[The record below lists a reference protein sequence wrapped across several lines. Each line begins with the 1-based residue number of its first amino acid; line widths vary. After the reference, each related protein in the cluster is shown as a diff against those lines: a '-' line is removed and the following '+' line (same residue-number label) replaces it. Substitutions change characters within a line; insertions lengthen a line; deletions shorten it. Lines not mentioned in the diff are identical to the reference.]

1 MNVERSLNERES
13 QRARR
18 GSEGRGES
26 RRHARTCVGC
36 GQRDDATALL
46 RIVVTEGEPVVSA
59 QSLGSERAPS
69 SEQTLDIAFDLA
81 GGSFGRGA
89 HVHATSACI
98 EKAPRGLARAFRG
111 AVRFGSEVIGARLVE
126 ACDRRMGGL
135 LLAAHRSRVLAIGA
149 DAAIEALERGAPL
162 AVLAVDAGSVAA
174 TVEIERCVAAGRAMA
189 WRTRSELGS
198 LLGERSVAICA
209 VRHAGIAAELKRMRA
224 AADAGAA
231 AKREGAE
238 CSRFPEAR

>member
-1 MNVERSLNERES
+1 MNVERPLNERES
-13 QRARR
+13 RSARR
-18 GSEGRGES
+18 GSTGRGES
-26 RRHARTCVGC
+26 RGPARTCVGC
-36 GQRDDATALL
+36 GQRDDASALL
-46 RIVVTEGEPVVSA
+46 RIVVSTSEPTNEPDR
-59 QSLGSERAPS
+59 GPSEP
-69 SEQTLDIAFDLA
+69 TLDIAFDLA

-89 HVHATSACI
+89 HVHATPACI

-111 AVRFGSEVIGARLVE
+111 AVKSSPAAIGARLVE

-135 LLAAHRSRVLAIGA
+135 LLAAHRSRALAIGA
-149 DAAIEALERGAPL
+149 DAAIEALGQGAPL
-162 AVLAVDAGSVAA
+162 GVIAVDAGSVATTA
-174 TVEIERCVAAGRAMA
+174 EVERCVAAGRAVA